1 MGGSHHV
8 NADDDYTGDG
18 LPLSDTT
25 RIFLILVHYSALP
38 LITLCIY
45 AFLQNYYR
53 FQQRI
58 YSPFLLMVA
67 LTWLLKATS
76 FEIGNHYYVNNWQLF
91 DPKSDLINGTFFFF
105 NFGAQSL
112 LALSLRK
119 EGLSFIRKGASFLD
133 WLAII
138 LDPIIAILVIVNPIV
153 YVTAGRSTA
162 VATLSPTAAISGIFT
177 LVRVWYNLGPNVY
190 TQIGGIGFFV
200 LAMCGV
206 ASNAIYMATDAE
218 WVHLLIGGSFVSSTI
233 PLCIAFFNVVGA
245 AVKDEDD
252 DEGIQL
258 P

>member
-1 MGGSHHV
+1 MGGSHH
-8 NADDDYTGDG
+8 NDDYTGDG
-18 LPLSDTT
+18 IPLSDTA
-25 RIFLILVHYSALP
+25 RNFLILVHYSALP
-38 LITLCIY
+38 LVTVCIY
-45 AFLQNYYR
+45 AFLRDYSK

-76 FEIGNHYYVNNWQLF
+76 FEIGNHFYVDNWQLY

-112 LALSLRK
+112 LALGLRK
-119 EGLSFIRKGASFLD
+119 EGLSFIRKGTSFLD
-133 WLAII
+133 WIVII
-138 LDPIIAILVIVNPIV
+138 LDPIIAILIIINPIV
-153 YVTAGRSTA
+153 YAIAGRSTA
-162 VATLSPTAAISGIFT
+162 VTALSPTAAISGIFT

-206 ASNAIYMATDAE
+206 AFNIIYRATGAE

-233 PLCIAFFNVVGA
+233 PLSIAFFNVDVM
-245 AVKDEDD
+245 VKEDED
-252 DEGIQL
+252 EEIQA

>member
-1 MGGSHHV
+1 MGGSHH
-8 NADDDYTGDG
+8 NDDYTGDG
-18 LPLSDTT
+18 IPLSNTE

-38 LITLCIY
+38 LTTLCIY
-45 AFLQNYYR
+45 AFLKGYSK

-67 LTWLLKATS
+67 LTWLLVATP
-76 FEIGNHYYVNNWQLF
+76 FEIGNHFYVDNWQLY
-91 DPKSDLINGTFFFF
+91 DPKSDLINGSFFFF

-119 EGLSFIRKGASFLD
+119 EGLPFIRKGTSFLD
-133 WLAII
+133 WVVII
-138 LDPIIAILVIVNPIV
+138 LDPIIAILVIINPIV

-162 VATLSPTAAISGIFT
+162 VTALSPTGLISAIFT
-177 LVRVWYNLGPNVY
+177 LLRVWYNLGPNVY

-206 ASNAIYMATDAE
+206 ASNAIYMATGAE
-218 WVHLLIGGSFVSSTI
+218 WLHLVIGGFFVSSTI
-233 PLCIAFFNVVGA
+233 PLSIAFFNVDGV
-245 AVKDEDD
+245 VKDEE
-252 DEGIQL
+252 DEEIQA